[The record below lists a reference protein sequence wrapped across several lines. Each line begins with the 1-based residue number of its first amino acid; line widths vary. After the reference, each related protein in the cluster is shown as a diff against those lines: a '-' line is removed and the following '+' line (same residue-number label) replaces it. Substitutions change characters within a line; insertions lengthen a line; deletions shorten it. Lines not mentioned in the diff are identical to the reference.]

1 MSSTGKTPKSSW
13 RQHFIMNK
21 DNVTAKC
28 KYCPKELK
36 TCSNTTNLKQHME
49 RKHSAVLQADEVT
62 MVQCSS
68 TEGVT
73 LSSTP
78 KRAKTSIGAA
88 FLKISA
94 YATNGDKNKQITQTI
109 AEMICRDSLPYSIVE
124 GTGFKKLMKT
134 VAPLY
139 QVPCRKTITDLIDT
153 KYEEKKTLIKQKLKC
168 IKNVCLTIDEWKDM
182 QLRSFLGVTVHFIE
196 NFEIKSMSIACEPLH
211 DNHTGEYLSDMIL
224 KVCEDWGLPNEKIVS
239 VTTDNGSNIVKAIE
253 ITFGR
258 AKHIRCLAH
267 TLNLVVENSVNST
280 EVKLFLDKVRKIVTW
295 FHQSGVGAEEL
306 RQLQMQQKVAEGKL
320 KHLVGDVSTRWNS
333 QLLMIERFVLISSTI
348 GSILLNHPNAPQML
362 QANEIVLLKEIGKVL
377 KPFHNVTEEISAEKY
392 VTASKAIPIIK
403 CLRTL
408 LDATTITSDLANQL
422 KDSLQTELS
431 KRFENIQKVHLF
443 SVATFLDPRFKK
455 IHLDEP
461 LPLSKTI
468 NYTNRCLSSITRND
482 DILAVAHSESSV
494 SSQVAVDE
502 QDIWQVHHEK
512 IMAANTST
520 IKNTELDLYIAAPL
534 SNLKVDPL
542 IVWRSSEGT
551 FPKLTDLAL
560 KHLSVM
566 ATSAPAERL
575 FSKAGNIVR
584 KTRNRILGKRLPK
597 LLFLNSLS
605 EDLWQ

>member
-1 MSSTGKTPKSSW
+1 
-13 RQHFIMNK
+13 
-21 DNVTAKC
+21 
-28 KYCPKELK
+28 
-36 TCSNTTNLKQHME
+36 
-49 RKHSAVLQADEVT
+49 
-62 MVQCSS
+62 
-68 TEGVT
+68 
-73 LSSTP
+73 
-78 KRAKTSIGAA
+78 
-88 FLKISA
+88 
-94 YATNGDKNKQITQTI
+94 
-109 AEMICRDSLPYSIVE
+109 MICRDSLPYNMVE

-134 VAPLY
+134 IVPLY
-139 QVPCRKTITDLIDT
+139 KVPCRKTITDLIDT
-153 KYEEKKTLIKQKLKC
+153 KYDEKKTLIKQKLRSV
-168 IKNVCLTIDEWKDM
+168 KNVYLTIDEWKDM

-196 NFEIKSMSIACEPLH
+196 NFEMKSVNIACEPLH
-211 DNHTGEYLSDMIL
+211 DNHTGEYLSEMVL
-224 KVCEDWGLPNEKIVS
+224 NVCEDWGLSHDKIVS
-239 VTTDNGSNIVKAIE
+239 VTTDNGANMVKAIE

-267 TLNLVVENSVNST
+267 TLNLVVENSVSSSD
-280 EVKLFLDKVRKIVTW
+280 VKLFLDKVRKIVTW

-306 RQLQMQQKVAEGKL
+306 RQMQMQESVVEGKL

-333 QLLMIERFVLISSTI
+333 QLFMIERFVLMSSTI
-348 GSILLNHPNAPQML
+348 GSILINHPNAPQML
-362 QANEIVLLKEIGKVL
+362 QANEIVVLKEIGKVL
-377 KPFHNVTEEISAEKY
+377 KPFHNVTEEMSAEKY

-408 LDATTITSDLANQL
+408 LDAIPITSDLANQF
-422 KDSLQTELS
+422 KYSLQTELK

-461 LPLSKTI
+461 LSLSKTI
-468 NYTNRCLSSITRND
+468 NYTNRCLSLNTRND
-482 DILAVAHSESSV
+482 DTILVTDFESSV
-494 SSQVAVDE
+494 SSQVASDD
-502 QDIWQVHHEK
+502 QDIWQVHHNK
-512 IMAANTST
+512 IMAANTSMT
-520 IKNTELDLYIAAPL
+520 KNTEIDLYIAAPL

-542 IVWRSSEGT
+542 DVWRSSEGT

-597 LLFLNSLS
+597 LLFLNSLT

>member
-1 MSSTGKTPKSSW
+1 MSSTGKTPRSSW
-13 RQHFIMNK
+13 RQHFIMKN
-21 DNVTAKC
+21 NAIAKC
-28 KYCPKELK
+28 KYCTKELK
-36 TCSNTTNLKQHME
+36 TCSKTTNLKQHME
-49 RKHSAVLQADEVT
+49 RKHSAVLQTDENLREVDVNDST
-62 MVQCSS
+62 KLENNSLVQSSS
-68 TEGVT
+68 TEGEV
-73 LSSTP
+73 LSLTP
-78 KRAKTSIGAA
+78 KRAKSSIGAA
-88 FLKISA
+88 FMKISA
-94 YATNGDKNKQITQTI
+94 YASNGDKNKQITQTI

-124 GTGFKKLMKT
+124 GTGFRKFMKT

-153 KYEEKKTLIKQKLKC
+153 KYEDKKTLIKQKLKSV
-168 IKNVCLTIDEWKDM
+168 KNVCLTIDEWKDM

-196 NFEIKSMSIACEPLH
+196 NFEMKSMSIACEPLH
-211 DNHTGEYLSDMIL
+211 DNHTGEYLSEMIL
-224 KVCEDWGLPNEKIVS
+224 KVCEDWGLPIEKIVS

-333 QLLMIERFVLISSTI
+333 QLFMIERFVLMSSTI

-362 QANEIVLLKEIGKVL
+362 QANEIVVLKEIEKIL

-422 KDSLQTELS
+422 KKSLQTELS

-461 LPLSKTI
+461 LSLSKTI
-468 NYTNRCLSSITRND
+468 NYTNQCLSSITRND
-482 DILAVAHSESSV
+482 DILAVAHSV
-494 SSQVAVDE
+494 SSEAALDE
-502 QDIWQVHHEK
+502 QNIWQVHHEK

-520 IKNTELDLYIAAPL
+520 TKNTELDLYITAPL

-542 IVWRSSEGT
+542 VVWRSSEGT
-551 FPKLTDLAL
+551 FPYNERRNL
-560 KHLSVM
+560 KV
-566 ATSAPAERL
+566 
-575 FSKAGNIVR
+575 
-584 KTRNRILGKRLPK
+584 
-597 LLFLNSLS
+597 
-605 EDLWQ
+605 